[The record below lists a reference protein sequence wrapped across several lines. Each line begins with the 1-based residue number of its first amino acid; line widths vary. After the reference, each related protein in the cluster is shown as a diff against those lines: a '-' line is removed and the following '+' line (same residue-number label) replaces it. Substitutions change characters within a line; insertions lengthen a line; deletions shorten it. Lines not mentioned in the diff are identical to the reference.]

1 MGAFSC
7 YNGRVQHQRPMLH
20 DYLTQILKS
29 LKQMEQSVLPETE
42 HLLPELRALKAE
54 AEEWLADA

>member
-1 MGAFSC
+1 
-7 YNGRVQHQRPMLH
+7 MLYDH
-20 DYLTQILKS
+20 LTRILEN
-29 LKQMEQSVLPETE
+29 LQQMEQSVLPETK